1 MCAEIESPNLPLL
14 IKTAN
19 NRNNHGENRDCFIPN
34 PLSNNPTHLEMFKFL
49 GHLLGYGI
57 RTLCP
62 IPLHFPPS
70 FWKQVLGEPLE
81 LKDLKG
87 FDTYSWQIIE
97 DLKKQSA
104 KLTDADFEQQIDQT
118 FVTRLTDG
126 TEVELKKDGK
136 KIPVTKE
143 NLQEYIQLIVE
154 TRFNEASTQI
164 KAIKE
169 GIDFVIPVDKL
180 KLFTW
185 EEIESRAC
193 GDKIVDIE
201 KFKNITNYSVI
212 YRLFF

>member
-1 MCAEIESPNLPLL
+1 
-14 IKTAN
+14 
-19 NRNNHGENRDCFIPN
+19 
-34 PLSNNPTHLEMFKFL
+34 
-49 GHLLGYGI
+49 
-57 RTLCP
+57 
-62 IPLHFPPS
+62 
-70 FWKQVLGEPLE
+70 
-81 LKDLKG
+81 
-87 FDTYSWQIIE
+87 
-97 DLKKQSA
+97 
-104 KLTDADFEQQIDQT
+104 
-118 FVTRLTDG
+118 
-126 TEVELKKDGK
+126 VELKKDGK